1 MAVIQLSDWFYGLKH
16 SETTQKKTKQFYY
29 EIHGSFL

>member
-1 MAVIQLSDWFYGLKH
+1 MAVIELSDWFYGLKH

-29 EIHGSFL
+29 CA